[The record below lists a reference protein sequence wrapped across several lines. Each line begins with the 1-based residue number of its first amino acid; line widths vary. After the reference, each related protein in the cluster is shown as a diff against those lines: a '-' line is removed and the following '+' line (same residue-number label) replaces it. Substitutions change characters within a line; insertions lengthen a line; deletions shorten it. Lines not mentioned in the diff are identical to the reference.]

1 MARVARSTFCASV
14 FAMLLISGCTVWAGG
29 QRATVGLNYP
39 HAMGE
44 TLTQSAPDHYHTVS
58 SISAHDARALVD
70 DLDLFF
76 MTDRPTRLTR
86 WHDR

>member
-1 MARVARSTFCASV
+1 MLVLSV
-14 FAMLLISGCTVWAGG
+14 VFISGCATWAAWQEKTVRWY
-29 QRATVGLNYP
+29 YP
-39 HAMGE
+39 HATGE
-44 TLTQSAPDHYHTVS
+44 GLGLSPDDHARMAS

-70 DLDLFF
+70 DLDVFF